1 MVAQRCPPAGGF
13 LCDLSSRRAA
23 EEGSPRRPPTSALL
37 LARALKGAP
46 RDLRPTHRH
55 ENRDLRHP
63 DGRRGEAAPRP
74 YSGFPP
80 FGKLRAGF
88 ARE

>member
-1 MVAQRCPPAGGF
+1 MVAQRYPPAGGF

-23 EEGSPRRPPTSALL
+23 EEGSLRRPRTSALL
-37 LARALKGAP
+37 LAQAFNRTP
-46 RDLRPTHRH
+46 RDLPPTHRH

-63 DGRRGEAAPRP
+63 DGRRGEASPRP
-74 YSGFPP
+74 YRGFPP